1 MPATQAG
8 AGAADASAL
17 LSVASAGALLRASGL
32 PVTGVEV
39 TYVRLK
45 PGQSALVGYLVEGT
59 GPNGEPVSVPGY
71 VRVSTPAR
79 ARELVSKWRRMRPN
93 PPPLGEGVRL
103 LDDDRSVLF
112 LFPNDAALP
121 GLRFASSMQKLKR
134 ILSQLEAVAP
144 PGQNVRARGSFLT
157 PVRYKPERRFIA
169 EARLR
174 IRGETTRQAEQR
186 SVFLRFFPDARGATI
201 ARTAAA
207 LRSGRSPVPV
217 PTPLG
222 TAMEGRLFVEEAVAG
237 EEIIP
242 AVLDGRADAL
252 GVVEALRSL
261 HVSHALLPAR
271 RSPRNLLASLEA
283 GWAAIDWIHPRA
295 AARVRPVIERLERT
309 VPTGVRCRPIHGD
322 LHLHQMLTGPH
333 GPVFVDLERAAMGD
347 PLQDLGGLVAHLL
360 VLGDERP
367 DERANVRAFQ
377 DEVTDAYLRHV
388 PRRDRED
395 LGFFVGVA
403 LLERALLPYRHGR
416 EDRKERAAGIL
427 ALASSVLPIRPDRP
441 KPRPGAEA
449 PRSPSFFSRSDPRL
463 PRLPGYRWEVFY
475 PWRAALWPGYA
486 ENPQGAKAY
495 GVYDRDM
502 DEFRAVAFAQDP
514 VLGSLASWLDRGDV
528 VAYRVGRRA
537 TIRVEAEGHA
547 PARFVKLL
555 APRKAQA
562 LADRTRLFERVARD
576 AGDDFPVFAPLLE
589 EHVDRGILEFAGL
602 PGVSLNDLLI
612 SGRFEDGG
620 SAAVVGRALAALHSA
635 PAPATGLPAIS
646 APIELAEYAA
656 MVTAHFP
663 GRAPAYRE
671 ALDRVARAPALP
683 PGRAARL
690 LHGDLHDRNILLIG
704 ERAALLDLDLLHRGH
719 PAADIG
725 NLAAHVL
732 LRSLQRGADVRSGRR
747 AVRRLLDAYCAA
759 GGDVGS
765 REVSSAGARTLFRLS
780 CLYLFRWRWQ
790 DTTERLLD
798 ESVRWAGWAR
808 GNAT

>member
-79 ARELVSKWRRMRPN
+79 ARELVSKWRRMRPT
-93 PPPLGEGVRL
+93 PSPLGEGVRL

-169 EARLR
+169 GARLR
-174 IRGETTRQAEQR
+174 IRGDTTAQAEER

-207 LRSGRSPVPV
+207 LRGGRSPVPV
-217 PTPLG
+217 PVPLG
-222 TAMEGRLFVEEAVAG
+222 TAMEGRLFVEEAVVG
-237 EEIIP
+237 EEIMP
-242 AVLDGRADAL
+242 AVLVGRAEAP
-252 GVVEALRSL
+252 GIVEALRRL
-261 HVSHALLPAR
+261 HGSHALLPAR
-271 RSPRNLLASLEA
+271 RSPRDLLASLEA
-283 GWAAIDWIHPRA
+283 GWGAIDWIHPGA
-295 AARVRPVIERLERT
+295 AARVRPFIERLGRA

-322 LHLHQMLTGPH
+322 LHLHQMLTGPD

-367 DERANVRAFQ
+367 DERAKVRAFQ
-377 DEVTDAYLRHV
+377 DEVTDSYLRHV

-395 LGFFVGVA
+395 LRFFVGAA
-403 LLERALLPYRHGR
+403 LLERALLPYRQGR
-416 EDRKERAAGIL
+416 EDRKERGPGIL
-427 ALASSVLPIRPDRP
+427 ALTSSVLAARPARP
-441 KPRPGAEA
+441 KPTAEA
-449 PRSPSFFSRSDPRL
+449 PRSPTRSPVFFSRPDPRV

-475 PWRAALWPGYA
+475 PRRAALWPGYA
-486 ENPQGAKAY
+486 ENPRGAKAY
-495 GVYDRDM
+495 GVYDREM
-502 DEFRAVAFAQDP
+502 DEFRAVAFAEDP
-514 VLGSLASWLDRGDV
+514 VLGSLASWFGRGDL

-547 PARFVKLL
+547 PTRFVKLL
-555 APRKAQA
+555 APRKARA
-562 LADRTRLFERVARD
+562 LADRTRVFERVARD
-576 AGDDFPVFAPLLE
+576 AGEHFPVFATLLGA
-589 EHVDRGILEFAGL
+589 HVERGVLEFAGL

-635 PAPATGLPAIS
+635 PTPATGLPAIS
-646 APIELAEYAA
+646 APIELAE
-656 MVTAHFP
+656 
-663 GRAPAYRE
+663 
-671 ALDRVARAPALP
+671 
-683 PGRAARL
+683 
-690 LHGDLHDRNILLIG
+690 
-704 ERAALLDLDLLHRGH
+704 
-719 PAADIG
+719 
-725 NLAAHVL
+725 
-732 LRSLQRGADVRSGRR
+732 
-747 AVRRLLDAYCAA
+747 
-759 GGDVGS
+759 
-765 REVSSAGARTLFRLS
+765 
-780 CLYLFRWRWQ
+780 
-790 DTTERLLD
+790 
-798 ESVRWAGWAR
+798 
-808 GNAT
+808 